1 MSNSPYETVTTT
13 RHFFSV
19 FEDRAG
25 KRDFE
30 IECTHEGEV
39 YIWDVYKSNQIED
52 SVEMIW
58 LEEGKWVWEDP
69 NPKTNY
75 FGYFGS
81 KFKSRDFMG
90 AILDHVNT
98 HGLPK
103 IGLTTL

>member
-52 SVEMIW
+52 SVEIIW

-75 FGYFGS
+75 FGS

-90 AILDHVNT
+90 AILKHVNT